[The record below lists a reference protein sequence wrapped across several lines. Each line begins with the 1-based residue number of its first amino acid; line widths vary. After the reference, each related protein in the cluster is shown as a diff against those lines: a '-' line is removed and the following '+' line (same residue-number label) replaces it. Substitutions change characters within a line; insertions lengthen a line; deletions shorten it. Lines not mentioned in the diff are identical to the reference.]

1 MFMAISV
8 KQRFKNTRSLKK
20 PTHSIQ
26 GSFLIK
32 LSSLVKEGFT
42 LGEALLFLEKIMPK
56 EKLWIHNIIQQL
68 ENGERFDEAIRSQFF
83 PERVCSQIYLS
94 LIHGRFSYTLYSSGK
109 YLLDKEK
116 QRKELIKILQYPFI
130 LLVFMSGI
138 LIAMRVVLLP
148 SFEQLYDTTD
158 QSLSWINRFAITFIQ
173 QFPIVLMISL
183 MILLLL
189 FVIFRKKMKTWTAIR
204 KATLFMRIP
213 LLNKWLKLYY
223 THFFSYEWSQL
234 LRSGYQMNAIIE
246 LMQSKETTNLMKEV
260 AKHME
265 LKLITGQNFQES
277 MRSLSFFNQE
287 LGLIILHG
295 EATSQLASELA
306 LYAQDCQDRM
316 LVQVQRIFSW
326 IQPVIFLIVAFL
338 ILCIYLA
345 LLLPT
350 FSMMEGIM

>member
-1 MFMAISV
+1 MGILV
-8 KQRFKNTRSLKK
+8 KRRFKNTRFLKK
-20 PTHSIQ
+20 TTHSIQ
-26 GSFLIK
+26 GSFLMK

-42 LGEALLFLEKIMPK
+42 LGEALLFLSKIMPK
-56 EKLWIHNIIQQL
+56 ERDWIHTIIQQL
-68 ENGERFDEAIRSQFF
+68 ENGDRFDEAIRSQGF

-94 LIHGRFSYTLYSSGK
+94 LIHGRFSYALHSSGK

-116 QRKELIKILQYPFI
+116 QRKELMKIIQYPFI

-138 LIAMRVVLLP
+138 LIAMRIILLP
-148 SFEQLYDTTD
+148 SFEQLYDTTN
-158 QSLSWINRFAITFIQ
+158 QNLSWINRFPIIFIQ
-173 QFPIVLMISL
+173 QFPLILVVSV
-183 MILLLL
+183 MILSLSIL
-189 FVIFRKKMKTWTAIR
+189 IFQKNIATWTAIR
-204 KATLFMRIP
+204 KATFFIQIP
-213 LLNKWLKLYY
+213 FLNKLIKLYY

-246 LMQSKETTNLMKEV
+246 LMQSKETTILMREV

-265 LKLITGQNFQES
+265 LKLIAGQNFQES
-277 MRSLSFFNQE
+277 MQTLPFFNQE

-316 LVQVQRIFSW
+316 LVQVQRMFSW